1 MHQKYSDLQIYTKI
15 SLGVVLQMQWARCLC
30 WEFILFLGFGAR
42 GPAFGLSVF
51 WLTLCTECGVPC
63 FLGLILSAFLK
74 VWLFVYVYGSDCPSF
89 ILFLFRCFHCEG
101 GVFQLLT
108 GGSLVYQL
116 ERCLFFVWLL
126 YSWHLTGAI
135 DCKNVL
141 QNVCKNLARAIPPLI
156 FILWSCHSKSIL
168 LFPSPKNVVLHSF
181 MPRQ

>member
-1 MHQKYSDLQIYTKI
+1 MLCCRCNERGAYVENLFYSLVLVHEDLHLVSVCFDI
-15 SLGVVLQMQWARCLC
+15 LCALNVVCV
-30 WEFILFLGFGAR
+30 
-42 GPAFGLSVF
+42 VF
-51 WLTLCTECGVPC
+51 WGWS
-63 FLGLILSAFLK
+63 LSAFLK

-168 LFPSPKNVVLHSF
+168 LFLSPKNVVLHSF